1 MNFKNIKCVVLDID
15 GTITNSEGKIS
26 DYTQKIIKK
35 LVTKNIK
42 VIIASGRNID
52 SVVEIGKICNASSIV
67 IANNGSTVYDYS
79 KNKFLFLNI
88 INHELIHLVWNLCL
102 EYNIDSIYNSM
113 NLRYRNYKCLDKKY
127 NEKNDIEIENIAD
140 IKNDI
145 YQIVLLSN
153 DVRKFNCCI
162 NEIKKYE
169 LEICNTAKGSNGIVF
184 ADINLKCTSKGIA
197 INELCKLL
205 NIKKNNII
213 CFGDSI
219 NDIEIFHNCGIKV
232 AMKNS
237 VQELKSIADYITKY
251 SNKEDGVAK
260 FLEEYFNLY

>member
-113 NLRYRNYKCLDKKY
+113 NLRYRSYKCVDKKY
-127 NEKNDIEIENIAD
+127 N
-140 IKNDI
+140 
-145 YQIVLLSN
+145 
-153 DVRKFNCCI
+153 
-162 NEIKKYE
+162 
-169 LEICNTAKGSNGIVF
+169 
-184 ADINLKCTSKGIA
+184 
-197 INELCKLL
+197 
-205 NIKKNNII
+205 
-213 CFGDSI
+213 
-219 NDIEIFHNCGIKV
+219 
-232 AMKNS
+232 
-237 VQELKSIADYITKY
+237 
-251 SNKEDGVAK
+251 
-260 FLEEYFNLY
+260 